1 MRLQYPIA
9 DLAQQLDRIATHV
22 VVILDDQQAFLGSAM
37 FQRRLRAFLLIQR
50 PVTHQAGEVDFD
62 GRSFSLLGMDAHV
75 AARSFHESIDLAEAE
90 PGPLAAF
97 LGREERLESAGG
109 NLSGHPVADV
119 ADGDIRSE
127 YSRGGEECVR
137 T

>member
-50 PVTHQAGEVDFD
+50 SVTHQAGEVDFD

-75 AARSFHESIDLAEAE
+75 AARLFDEAID
-90 PGPLAAF
+90 
-97 LGREERLESAGG
+97 RSEERRVGK
-109 NLSGHPVADV
+109 
-119 ADGDIRSE
+119 
-127 YSRGGEECVR
+127 ECVSTCR
-137 T
+137 YRW